1 MSDNPGQSSLDSF
14 LDSEQRERLCHL
26 ATVLIA
32 GGDGFPT
39 PSEIGL
45 QNEWIDR
52 VVTAWP
58 AITDVV
64 TMVVTTEGD
73 PVAVIESLQTD
84 QPAVFGGFAM
94 AVSAAYLM
102 HPKVRSL
109 LGYSGQALKAEPPA
123 DGEWEFYLEDGIL
136 QPVLERGPFLRA
148 VPEGM

>member
-1 MSDNPGQSSLDSF
+1 MSENPGHPSVASF
-14 LDSEQRERLCHL
+14 LDSQQRDRLSQL

-52 VVTAWP
+52 VITAWP

-64 TMVVTTEGD
+64 TMVVMTEGD
-73 PVAVIESLQTD
+73 PTEVIESLQND
-84 QPAVFGGFAM
+84 QPAVFTGFAL

-109 LGYSGQALKAEPPA
+109 LGYSGQALKEEPPA
-123 DGEWEFYLEDGIL
+123 DGEWEYYLEDGIL
-136 QPVLERGPFLRA
+136 QPVLDRGPFLRP